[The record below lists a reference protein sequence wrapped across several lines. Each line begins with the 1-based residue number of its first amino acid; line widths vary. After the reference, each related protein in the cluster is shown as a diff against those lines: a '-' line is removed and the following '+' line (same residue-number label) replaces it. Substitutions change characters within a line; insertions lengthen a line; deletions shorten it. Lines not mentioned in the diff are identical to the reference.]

1 MRKRKFIPTIDYRKQ
16 SKALNGRPLSAP
28 IDFSKPDCMKLWPW
42 QTLFPFDRG
51 CSYRNSLEYRLE
63 NEYMKTCHDSYRV

>member
-1 MRKRKFIPTIDYRKQ
+1 MFSPNGNIKNVS
-16 SKALNGRPLSAP
+16 SKAINSRPFSAP

-42 QTLFPFDRG
+42 TTLFPFDRG
-51 CSYRNSLEYRLE
+51 CSYHTSLEYFLE